1 MKNIVKI
8 IVSIFCVLIFSCTDV
23 IDVEV
28 QNGQERLV
36 VEASLDWE
44 KGTTG
49 NVQTIRLG
57 KSTPFFDTNSI
68 TEVTGASVEVTNDSS
83 GQTFVFA
90 DQNDGEYRTN
100 SFNPV
105 LGQSYS
111 LRIEYN
117 GEVYTARE
125 TMTGVTDITDIYQAR
140 DDGFDDE
147 ELELHVI
154 FTDPANEENNYLFT
168 FYRQGDLLPDLEVA
182 EDEFVDGNELDWWYE
197 IEEDEDENVVPFA
210 PGDIVDIEMY
220 GISRPYYDY
229 IKILV
234 EQLGG
239 MGLFEATPV
248 SAKGNCINET
258 TPEDYA
264 YGYFRLTQM
273 VKARYTF
280 VEDDLSTSE

>member
-1 MKNIVKI
+1 MKNAVKI

-154 FTDPANEENNYLFT
+154 FTDPANEENNYLFK

-229 IKILV
+229 IKIMA